1 MSKLRIA
8 VIFGGVSNEH
18 EISLISATNIISCID
33 DKKFEVICIGITKKG
48 RWFYYP
54 GDISAIRDGSWEKS
68 ADLVPCV
75 LSPDP
80 AHNGFIKILP
90 DNTTQIMRVDCVFP
104 VLHGK
109 NGEDGT
115 LQGLLDL
122 SGIPYVGC
130 GVIASCNA
138 MDKEKTHIVLE
149 SAGIKMTPY
158 IAMRIDELDLM
169 DEKCAE
175 MEQKLSYPMF
185 IKPAN
190 CGSSVGVSKA
200 RNLDELVFGIKAA
213 FAHDKKVVV
222 EKAVVGRE
230 CECAVMGNSTPFAS
244 TVAEIVT
251 ASDFY
256 DYEAKYQS
264 DDCQFYM
271 PARISEELIEKVRAQ
286 AVKAYRALEC
296 TGLTRVDFFV
306 CDNGDIIL
314 NEPNTLPGF
323 TAISMYPQLM
333 KHSGI
338 EGNALVEELI
348 RLAFERAQVSYE

>member
-1 MSKLRIA
+1 MAKLRIA
-8 VIFGGVSNEH
+8 VVFGGVSNEH

-33 DKKFEVICIGITKKG
+33 TKKFEVICIGITKKG

-54 GDISAIRDGSWEKS
+54 GDINDIKNGKWEQS

-75 LSPDP
+75 LSPDS
-80 AHNGFIKILP
+80 AHRGFIKILP
-90 DNTTQIMRVDCVFP
+90 DGTTQIMRVDCVFP

-130 GVIASCNA
+130 GVLASANS

-158 IAMRIDELDLM
+158 CAMRLSELDRLS
-169 DEKCAE
+169 EKCDE
-175 MEQKLSYPMF
+175 MEEKLSYPMF

-200 RNLDELVFGIKAA
+200 ANRDELVSGIKAA
-213 FAHDKKVVV
+213 FSHDKKVVV

-230 CECAVMGNSTPFAS
+230 CECAVLGNDEPFAS

-251 ASDFY
+251 SSDFY
-256 DYEAKYQS
+256 DYDAKYKS
-264 DDCQFYM
+264 DDCEFYL
-271 PARISEELIEKVRAQ
+271 PARISDEKINEVREL

-296 TGLTRVDFFV
+296 QGLARVDFFV
-306 CDNGDIIL
+306 CENGDIFL

-323 TAISMYPQLM
+323 TSISMYPQLM
-333 KHSGI
+333 KNSGI
-338 EGNALVEELI
+338 ETAELVERLI
-348 RLAFERAQVSYE
+348 RLAFERADISYE